1 MTHDKIKARAIT
13 LLEELIQREPGRT
26 AAHYA
31 RAASASVPRS
41 VRTLRR
47 WYASAMDDIEARLEE
62 EEGEDGDEACLVDA
76 GAPTGDRFDYHP
88 DGYLIALRGED
99 EFTLPRDVVSDL
111 CWFYSHHGGKRSARE
126 ATEILYMRKGVVLTE
141 DYARRILRALGVLKT
156 SPPFAPHLLERH
168 TAEELNK
175 INLKR
180 LQDEAAHVLATNRA
194 RDYERLWKQAES
206 RLASRDRVLE
216 YLTERLAE
224 KSASPI
230 AKLPRVEWD
239 ERDIL
244 PVCAVYD
251 VHCHKVGVD
260 GKDSG
265 TAHLRQAAAQM
276 ASRIRRMVGHPR
288 EIVVAFGGD
297 FFHSDTPGK
306 ATTRGTPQDQH
317 VSTAHAMW
325 SGIDA
330 AIDYIETM
338 RGVAGGVR
346 VVVVSGNHDEMLT
359 WSLAKALELHYRRC
373 VDVHIELQER
383 TRAYLEHGQTLIGF
397 EHGDGPKPGDLGS
410 VMASE
415 QREAWGRTKHAYW
428 ITGHLHHEKVIDRHG
443 VTILQARSLAHADR
457 WHHKNG
463 YTTSSAGHDCY
474 LFSAQEGKIGSLHV

>member
-1 MTHDKIKARAIT
+1 MTAEKIKGQALELLAVLRKEKPGLSAR
-13 LLEELIQREPGRT
+13 QY
-26 AAHYA
+26 AALA
-31 RAASASVPRS
+31 ESKIPRAA
-41 VRTLRR
+41 RTIRR
-47 WYASAMDDIEARLEE
+47 WYGEALSQE
-62 EEGEDGDEACLVDA
+62 EEGEALEEGEECLVDA

-88 DGYLIALRGED
+88 DGYLFALRGED
-99 EFTLPRDVVSDL
+99 DFTLTRDVVSDL

-175 INLKR
+175 LNLKR

-194 RDYERLWKQAES
+194 RDYERLWRAAES
-206 RLASRDRVLE
+206 KLASREQVLS
-216 YLTERLAE
+216 YLTERLAGHAATVSSIE
-224 KSASPI
+224 EPTA
-230 AKLPRVEWD
+230 WD

-260 GKDSG
+260 GVDSG
-265 TAHLRQAAAQM
+265 TEHLRQAAAQM
-276 ASRIRRMVGHPR
+276 ASRIRRMVGRPR
-288 EIVVAFGGD
+288 EIAVAFGGD

-306 ATTRGTPQDQH
+306 TTTRGTSQDQH
-317 VSTAHAMW
+317 VSTAQAMW
-325 SGIDA
+325 AGIDA

-338 RGVAGGVR
+338 RSVAGGVR
-346 VVVVSGNHDEMLT
+346 VVIVSGNHDEMLT

-373 VDVHIELQER
+373 VDVQIDLQEKTR
-383 TRAYLEHGQTLIGF
+383 TYIEHGLTLIGF

-415 QREAWGRTKHAYW
+415 CRAQWGRTQHAYW

-463 YTTSSAGHDCY
+463 YVTSSAGHDCY
-474 LFSAQEGKIGSLHV
+474 LFSAQEGKIGSIHV